1 MKNYLTHSVTSMAIA
16 IALSVTAHADTK
28 PVQGIS
34 DTVKS
39 TSQVKII
46 EHVLKSQF
54 DKPDAPL
61 KVKPVTIEG
70 HYAVAGWFQKEK
82 GGRALLQ
89 FDQEKWSIVVCG
101 GDGLRD
107 PKVLIQTGMDSGTA
121 NALAKKVQASESQLT
136 KSELQQLSLFEGM
149 VKIEAGQHHGSGSE
163 HKHH

>member
-1 MKNYLTHSVTSMAIA
+1 MKILINSFCICTALVFSMVGIA
-16 IALSVTAHADTK
+16 YADTK
-28 PVQGIS
+28 PIQKDSV
-34 DTVKS
+34 DDAKNM
-39 TSQVKII
+39 QVKAI
-46 EHVLKSQF
+46 EHILKSQF

-82 GGRALLQ
+82 GGRAFLQ

-136 KSELQQLSLFEGM
+136 KFELQQLSLFEGM